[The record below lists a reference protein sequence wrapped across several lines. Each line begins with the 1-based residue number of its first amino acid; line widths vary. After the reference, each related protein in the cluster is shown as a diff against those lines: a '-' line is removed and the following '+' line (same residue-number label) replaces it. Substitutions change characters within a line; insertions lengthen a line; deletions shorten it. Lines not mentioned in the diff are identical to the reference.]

1 MERWGPLRL
10 QRNLLDGSDRGWVQS
25 QAALNVESNQ
35 FPVSLTQLLQEPLPT
50 KALQARYGIPGDV
63 TGKGEIPLPCWN
75 SGVVLSGALA
85 VNIWN
90 MELVGLW
97 AGLNYLKTVVHN

>member
-35 FPVSLTQLLQEPLPT
+35 FPASLTQLLQEPLHT
-50 KALQARYGIPGDV
+50 KAFQARYGIHGDV
-63 TGKGEIPLPCWN
+63 TDRGEIP
-75 SGVVLSGALA
+75 GVVLSGTLA
-85 VNIWN
+85 TNIWN